1 MKNLT
6 DDSRNKKGEREKK
19 SLRRPRFELG
29 LPRPQRGVLT
39 TILTP
44 LSHDEVGQPEIELSQ
59 HTLKAIHFAAK
70 KTIELRFAIERLSRG
85 H

>member
-1 MKNLT
+1 MRESGTNGEKRERGGKVKILT
-6 DDSRNKKGEREKK
+6 DDSANIKREWEGKK

-44 LSHDEVGQPEIELSQ
+44 LPH
-59 HTLKAIHFAAK
+59 
-70 KTIELRFAIERLSRG
+70 KTIRNLIRTSLRQL
-85 H
+85 